1 MDNTNFQEPG
11 AFHKGQYAST
21 NLLFYAGE
29 NLMVGGEL
37 MWGERGNND
46 GTSDDDDVRLQ
57 FSVKYNFGISL

>member
-1 MDNTNFQEPG
+1 VDNANFQEPG

-21 NLLFYAGE
+21 NLLFYPGE

-46 GTSDDDDVRLQ
+46 GASDDDVRFQ